1 MHEIANITNEESAMK
16 DEEKNEEIVLE
27 SPDHINDTCPT
38 SLSPEPRYPEKGKR
52 QVRDDLALARQLP
65 ESACPYE
72 RFLETASQY

>member
-1 MHEIANITNEESAMK
+1 MK

-27 SPDHINDTCPT
+27 SPDHINGTCPT

-65 ESACPYE
+65 ESDSCK
-72 RFLETASQY
+72 RRVNTNFFLQRNFGSGVF